1 MAVLDT
7 IYRIFMFI
15 VPYALCF
22 AAYVWVGRKALRVPQ
37 KTPRIIACIIIGGGI
52 AFTLYRLIRY
62 IGFALANDLF
72 EYVVIIAMVVVLAVA
87 SIVMAIGQP
96 EEEES
101 KSTRQTT
108 SEEKKENGLPS

>member
-37 KTPRIIACIIIGGGI
+37 KTPRIIALIIIAGGI
-52 AFTLYRLIRY
+52 AFTIYRLVRY

-72 EYVVIIAMVVVLAVA
+72 EYVVIIAMVAVLALA

-96 EEEES
+96 EEEV
-101 KSTRQTT
+101 KTTRQTT
-108 SEEKKENGLPS
+108 TPDDKKENGLPS